1 MPLPLSTVTA
11 TGRGVPRRHPRDSSV
26 RPAQPLGDG
35 QSYVSRGLGARAMR
49 WTSPRAMASPR
60 CMPSW
65 LSWLLFIIFIL
76 VFIVPNPVEAG
87 VFFGDLINS
96 IVVFFRSMGAAV
108 GV

>member
-1 MPLPLSTVTA
+1 
-11 TGRGVPRRHPRDSSV
+11 
-26 RPAQPLGDG
+26 
-35 QSYVSRGLGARAMR
+35 
-49 WTSPRAMASPR
+49 
-60 CMPSW
+60 MPSW